1 MIGLMFVLI
10 VLWPGTVIHAAEASV
25 EGEVVQVL
33 ATGDGRF
40 GGCMAALDVAIS
52 DAGLDCSGNWV
63 TFSCVGGHA
72 EKEDAVRVFESVRA
86 AVAAGKSVEMRV
98 TDDRKHGNYCHASR
112 IKVQDEPHVDADTD
126 GDGVLDLEDDVPLD
140 ASETVDA
147 DDDGVGDNAD
157 ADDDNDGVDD
167 ADDAFPLDPNESVDT
182 DGDGIGDNADD
193 DDDNDGVPDGDDPF
207 PLDPMVPVYAHNV
220 MLRVVR
226 VTPDW
231 MSYATVN
238 GGWPAAVDRRE
249 SDHLKYFEAAIW
261 EETESVHLYEFD
273 NDFDPSPQGQESWT
287 DNEKIEYREAYRI
300 QAFTGMPPAWTAER
314 STFLRTAFE
323 SFATVI
329 VERFPDSGHH
339 LMYSGHGGPG
349 GKLFGAQMYREDAGR
364 FLSHWRESL
373 GRTLGVID
381 MGGPCNKG
389 GFRDL
394 ETFCPNVSYYI
405 ASDLVNGGYTM
416 DVWTLQKW
424 KEVNPES
431 RYHGIFA
438 RPGTL
443 RSAMEARIDLHQ
455 RRYDYSREN
464 MIENRTEQANYLY
477 SCRNFAAF
485 TAALRAWPPWGARF
499 SAETRDVLRYL
510 KSNEAP
516 GELVKRFDESIV
528 HRADNRDFF
537 DWEVDANGL
546 LMPTGDE

>member
-63 TFSCVGGHA
+63 TFSCVGGYA

-86 AVAAGKSVEMRV
+86 AVVAGKSVEMRV
-98 TDDRKHGNYCHASR
+98 TDDKKHGNYCHASR
-112 IKVQDEPHVDADTD
+112 IKVQDEPHVDVDTD

-140 ASETVDA
+140 ASETVDT

-157 ADDDNDGVDD
+157 PDDDNDGVDD

-249 SDHLKYFEAAIW
+249 SDHLKYFEAVIW

-273 NDFDPSPQGQESWT
+273 NDFDPSPPGQESWT

-300 QAFTGMPPAWTAER
+300 QAFTGMPAAWKAER
-314 STFLRTAFE
+314 STFLRMAFE

-349 GKLFGAQMYREDAGR
+349 GKLFGAQMYREDAGK

-373 GRTLGVID
+373 GRPLGVID

-416 DVWTLQKW
+416 DEWTLRKW

-431 RYHGIFA
+431 QYHGIFA
-438 RPGTL
+438 RSDTL
-443 RSAMEARIDLHQ
+443 RSAMEARINLHQ

-477 SCRNFAAF
+477 SCRNFAVF
-485 TAALRAWPPWGARF
+485 AAVLRAWPPWAARF
-499 SAETRDVLRYL
+499 NAETRDVLRYL
-510 KSNEAP
+510 ESNEAP
-516 GELVKRFDESIV
+516 GELVKRFDELIV